1 MPIALIVEM
10 IQAILAV
17 TPAIP
22 EVIALG
28 QSVVS
33 ILQTGSV
40 TPDQEASIRAELDAV
55 KALIDAA

>member
-10 IQAILAV
+10 IQAILALA
-17 TPAIP
+17 PSIP

-28 QSVVS
+28 ESAIGIV
-33 ILQTGSV
+33 QTGSV
-40 TPDQEASIRAELDAV
+40 TPEQEASIRAQLDAV

>member
-10 IQAILAV
+10 IQAILALA
-17 TPAIP
+17 PSIP

-28 QSVVS
+28 ESAIGIV
-33 ILQTGSV
+33 QTGSV
-40 TPDQEASIRAELDAV
+40 TPDQEASIRSQLDAV